1 MPANF
6 RSRWI
11 CAAVYDFNYL
21 GIASWKNEIGDRNG
35 GRVMPL
41 SAGISFFI
49 ILLVALATFGTR
61 VIPFLV
67 FPRGKE
73 IPPVIQYLGKVLT
86 PAVIGMLVVY
96 CLKETPVL
104 SGSHGLPEL
113 IAVVVTAGLHV
124 WKRNNLLSIGVG
136 TVLYMVLVQ
145 TVF

>member
-1 MPANF
+1 
-6 RSRWI
+6 
-11 CAAVYDFNYL
+11 
-21 GIASWKNEIGDRNG
+21 
-35 GRVMPL
+35 MPL

-73 IPPVIQYLGKVLT
+73 IPPVVQYLGKVLT

-113 IAVVVTAGLHV
+113 PGCGGYGRASCMEAE
-124 WKRNNLLSIGVG
+124 
-136 TVLYMVLVQ
+136 
-145 TVF
+145 

>member
-1 MPANF
+1 
-6 RSRWI
+6 
-11 CAAVYDFNYL
+11 
-21 GIASWKNEIGDRNG
+21 
-35 GRVMPL
+35 MPL

-73 IPPVIQYLGKVLT
+73 IPPVVQYLGKVLT

-136 TVLYMVLVQ
+136 TVPYMVLVQ
-145 TVF
+145 TIF